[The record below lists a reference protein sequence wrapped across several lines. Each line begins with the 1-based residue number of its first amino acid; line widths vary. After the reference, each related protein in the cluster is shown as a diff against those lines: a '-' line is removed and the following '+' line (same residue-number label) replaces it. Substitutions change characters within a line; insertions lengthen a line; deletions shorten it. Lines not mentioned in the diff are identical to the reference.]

1 MDRVKEIDFKDDGAK
16 ILKTWKIES
25 LESLK
30 LALTFSSALAFNELM
45 KSVISKVVKT
55 GSSSIIQNTIY
66 TLMITFIT
74 GLITFFTG
82 TSKRKIEIK

>member
-1 MDRVKEIDFKDDGAK
+1 MDMIKEIDFKDDGGK
-16 ILKTWKIES
+16 ILKTWKNES

-45 KSVISKVVKT
+45 KSIITKVVKT
-55 GSSSIIQNTIY
+55 GSSNIKQNTIY

-74 GLITFFTG
+74 GIITYFTG
-82 TSKRKIEIK
+82 KSKRTIEIK